1 MPDTAVPMP
10 FMQELSAGHALAMQS
25 GARAIRFLD
34 RAAAAGPA
42 GWDERASLEA
52 LRMAGLAA
60 RLMAGV
66 QRVVPRLRGLP
77 AAGLDP
83 ALGLQG
89 TDATSPAAAA
99 QAGRAAASA
108 QPKLHA
114 APGQRRG
121 CLKNGNPAGD
131 YLKSP
136 RCGARTRAG
145 CGCRQPAMASPGG
158 GRGRCRLHGGLS
170 TGPRTPEGLARCR
183 AARLQHGY
191 RSGEVIGLRRRA
203 AHAAR
208 RLRSL
213 ARTLSAGHGVHRSIS
228 ATSAAGA
235 TPCGRL
241 RAATVMQN
249 QGAHAGS
256 PLRKRPIGS
265 TSPAGHEVHRSDS
278 IEGTLV
284 MTESNQVAT
293 ASASPRLRVESSTG
307 NRAIPAGHGLH
318 RSYRDHL
325 RSSAST
331 CPPYEPS
338 TEGFGPQADFGR
350 RVCGSPTTP
359 ANPPLSAGHLPA
371 VRALRRRLRAAGGLR
386 QAGGL
391 HRLDCADRRPLT

>member
-1 MPDTAVPMP
+1 MPDTAVPTP
-10 FMQELSAGHALAMQS
+10 FMQELSAGHALAMQC

-34 RAAAAGPA
+34 RAAPAGRSALGRAGAAAGPA
-42 GWDERASLEA
+42 GWDQRANLEA

-66 QRVVPRLRGLP
+66 QRAVPRLRGLP

-83 ALGLQG
+83 ALGSQG
-89 TDATSPAAAA
+89 TDATSPAAA
-99 QAGRAAASA
+99 STE
-108 QPKLHA
+108 PKLHA

-145 CGCRQPAMASPGG
+145 CGCRQPAMAN
-158 GRGRCRLHGGLS
+158 GRCRLHGGLS

-191 RSGEVIGLRRRA
+191 RSGELIGLRRRA

-213 ARTLSAGHGVHRSIS
+213 TRALSAGHGVHRSD
-228 ATSAAGA
+228 ALTRTGAETQGHRVTS
-235 TPCGRL
+235 
-241 RAATVMQN
+241 
-249 QGAHAGS
+249 
-256 PLRKRPIGS
+256 I
-265 TSPAGHEVHRSDS
+265 
-278 IEGTLV
+278 
-284 MTESNQVAT
+284 
-293 ASASPRLRVESSTG
+293 SASPRLRVESSTD

-338 TEGFGPQADFGR
+338 AEGFGPQADFGR
-350 RVCGSPTTP
+350 RVCGSPTTLG
-359 ANPPLSAGHLPA
+359 NPPLSAGHLPA
-371 VRALRRRLRAAGGLR
+371 VRLR

>member
-1 MPDTAVPMP
+1 MPDTVVPTP
-10 FMQELSAGHALAMQS
+10 FMQELSAGHALAMQC

-34 RAAAAGPA
+34 CAAAAGPA
-42 GWDERASLEA
+42 GWDERANLEA

-83 ALGLQG
+83 ALCSQG

-99 QAGRAAASA
+99 TVQAVRAEASTE
-108 QPKLHA
+108 PKLHA

-145 CGCRQPAMASPGG
+145 CGCRQPAMAN
-158 GRGRCRLHGGLS
+158 GRCRLHGGLS

-213 ARTLSAGHGVHRSIS
+213 TRALSAGHGVHR
-228 ATSAAGA
+228 
-235 TPCGRL
+235 L
-241 RAATVMQN
+241 
-249 QGAHAGS
+249 
-256 PLRKRPIGS
+256 
-265 TSPAGHEVHRSDS
+265 DS
-278 IEGTLV
+278 INRKGAKTQ
-284 MTESNQVAT
+284 SNRVAPS
-293 ASASPRLRVESSTG
+293 SASSRLCGEPFSRVVAFS
-307 NRAIPAGHGLH
+307 AGHGFH

-325 RSSAST
+325 RSSASI
-331 CPPYEPS
+331 C
-338 TEGFGPQADFGR
+338 D
-350 RVCGSPTTP
+350 SPTTLG
-359 ANPPLSAGHLPA
+359 NPPLSAGH
-371 VRALRRRLRAAGGLR
+371 
-386 QAGGL
+386 GL

>member
-1 MPDTAVPMP
+1 MPDTAVPTP
-10 FMQELSAGHALAMQS
+10 FVQELSAGHALAMQC

-42 GWDERASLEA
+42 GWDQRASLEA

-66 QRVVPRLRGLP
+66 QRAVPRLRGLP

-83 ALGLQG
+83 ALGSQS

-99 QAGRAAASA
+99 QAGRAAASPE
-108 QPKLHA
+108 PKLHA

-131 YLKSP
+131 YLQAP

-145 CGCRQPAMASPGG
+145 CGCRQPAMAN
-158 GRGRCRLHGGLS
+158 GRCRLHGGLS

-213 ARTLSAGHGVHRSIS
+213 SRALSAGHEVHRQNPQFPVGARCARPPSSPNAPSPAGSGVNDPRARAARPYTNQSNGGASAGHGVHRSD
-228 ATSAAGA
+228 ALNRTGA
-235 TPCGRL
+235 ETRSH
-241 RAATVMQN
+241 RVAATF
-249 QGAHAGS
+249 
-256 PLRKRPIGS
+256 
-265 TSPAGHEVHRSDS
+265 
-278 IEGTLV
+278 
-284 MTESNQVAT
+284 
-293 ASASPRLRVESSTG
+293 ASPRLRVESSTG

-325 RSSAST
+325 RSSASI
-331 CPPYEPS
+331 
-338 TEGFGPQADFGR
+338 
-350 RVCGSPTTP
+350 CGSPTTP
-359 ANPPLSAGHLPA
+359 ANPPLSAGH
-371 VRALRRRLRAAGGLR
+371 
-386 QAGGL
+386 GL